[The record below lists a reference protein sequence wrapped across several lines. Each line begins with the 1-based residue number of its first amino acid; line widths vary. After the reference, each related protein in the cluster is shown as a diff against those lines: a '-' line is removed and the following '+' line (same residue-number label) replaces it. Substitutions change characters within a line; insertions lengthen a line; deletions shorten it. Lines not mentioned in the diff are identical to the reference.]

1 MKGPP
6 SLPARMNRTPIGRL
20 MMYALGS
27 LFFALLLVGVVAEV
41 SLRTAHDRFEGG
53 GKEAIAEIRGV
64 SKVRTLLVDAR
75 GLTPLI
81 ERDDPGALT
90 RFEGLSR
97 ALDSALARLD
107 LDRPTEIAMAASAKG
122 HWETAELV
130 VSELWLGQRFRPSA
144 YRGHIV
150 GAIGE
155 MRSLANDVLDDLHS
169 DIEVVAAQTHATE
182 YTFLA
187 VFLLG
192 LSGAFVFSRMFRR
205 ATTVPL
211 RRLQEAAVQFGMD
224 DLDHRI
230 EVERDDELGALADAF
245 NTMASSLQQSRQAL
259 MHQAFH
265 DSLTGLPNRALF
277 KDRAEHAL
285 MRAKRHGDTIAV
297 LFVDL
302 DDFKH
307 VNDSYGH
314 SSGDELILQVA
325 SRLRSVMR
333 AEDTIA
339 RFGGDEFAVLLED
352 VDPDSRAAVGGA
364 ERILAALE
372 APIPLSDMEISVRA
386 SIGIY
391 TCTSSLDDADEALR
405 RADVA
410 MYAAKAEGK
419 GRYREFEMSMHEAL
433 SERARLEA
441 DLARAL
447 AGNELDVHF
456 QPIIS
461 FETGEALGAEALLR
475 WNHPVLGM
483 VPPDRF
489 IPVAEQT
496 GQIVPIGRVVLERAA
511 ALAAGFK
518 ERDGSVKCVMVN
530 LSIRQLQHPRFVE
543 ELQEVLTASGCDP
556 SRIAIEITES
566 MLVTDVDNTVR
577 TLRAIRSL
585 GVKIAVDDFG
595 TGYSSLAYLKR
606 FPLDILKIDKTFIDG
621 IAGPATQEAALARSI
636 ITLAQHM
643 NLTTIAE
650 GIEHSEQ
657 ASRLREMGCDCG
669 QGFLFSRPVPEP
681 DLQGAFARLSSG
693 ELV

>member
-6 SLPARMNRTPIGRL
+6 SLPGRMKRTPIGRL
-20 MMYALGS
+20 MVYALGS
-27 LFFALLLVGVVAEV
+27 LFLALLLVGVTGEVA
-41 SLRTAHDRFEGG
+41 LRTAHNRFEGG
-53 GKEAIAEIRGV
+53 GNEAIHEIRGV
-64 SKVRTLLVDAR
+64 TKVRNLLTDAR

-81 ERDDPGALT
+81 ARDDAGALT

-97 ALDSALARLD
+97 ALDSSLESLD
-107 LDRPTEIAMAASAKG
+107 LDLPTEIALASSAKA

-130 VSELWLGQRFRPSA
+130 VSELWLGERFRPNA

-155 MRSLANDVLDDLHS
+155 MRSLSNQVLDDLHS
-169 DIEVVAAQTHATE
+169 DIEIVDAQTHVTE

-192 LSGAFVFSRMFRR
+192 LTGAFIFSRMFRR

-211 RRLQEAAVQFGMD
+211 RRLKEAAAQFGMD
-224 DLDHRI
+224 NLDYRI

-245 NTMASSLQQSRQAL
+245 NTMASRLQQSRQAL
-259 MHQAFH
+259 VHQAFH

-277 KDRAEHAL
+277 RDRAEHAL
-285 MRAKRHGDTIAV
+285 MRAKRHDDTIAV

-325 SRLRSVMR
+325 DRLRSVMR

-352 VDPDSRAAVGGA
+352 VDPDSRAAVDSA
-364 ERILAALE
+364 ERILTALE
-372 APIPLSDMEISVRA
+372 APISLSEMEISVRA

-419 GRYREFEMSMHEAL
+419 SRYREFEMSMHEAL

-447 AGNELDVHF
+447 AEGELDVHF
-456 QPIIS
+456 QPIVS
-461 FETGEALGAEALLR
+461 FETDEALGAEALLR
-475 WNHPVLGM
+475 WKHPVLGM
-483 VPPDRF
+483 VPPNRF

-496 GQIVPIGRVVLERAA
+496 GQIVPIGRMVLERAA

-518 ERDGSVKCVMVN
+518 VRDGMARCVMVN
-530 LSIRQLQHPRFVE
+530 LSVRQLQHPRFVE
-543 ELQEVLTASGCDP
+543 ELKEILAASQCDP
-556 SRIAIEITES
+556 TRLALEITES

-577 TLRAIRSL
+577 TLRAIRAL

-643 NLTTIAE
+643 NLKTVAE

-681 DLQGAFARLSSG
+681 DLQAAFARLSSE